1 MKEANNMENEV
12 NKKSVSLPQIQFS
25 LSAPEG
31 KEFLLAAGGRPPE
44 KTWLRRAAEH
54 RTLWAIDRG
63 LESFFAA
70 GLVPEQLIGDGDSA
84 SPEAWKKALSICI
97 PVERFPAE
105 KDYTD
110 TDLALKKI
118 KADNPSAFIILTGGF
133 GGRFDHAFTTMYS
146 LLSSGLSGCLA
157 DEKECLI
164 LLNGSSSV
172 EAHCIKRPKAVS
184 LLPLSPMVR
193 GVSFSGVRWPLDN
206 TSISQNRTLTVSNR
220 LADDSDGCRLSFSEG
235 SLGLYFV
242 WDEASL

>member
-1 MKEANNMENEV
+1 MENEADK
-12 NKKSVSLPQIQFS
+12 NSVSLPQIQFS
-25 LSAPEG
+25 LSSPKG
-31 KEFLLAAGGRPPE
+31 NEFLLAAGGRPPE
-44 KTWLRRAAEH
+44 KTWLRHAAEH

-133 GGRFDHAFTTMYS
+133 GGRLDHAFTTMYS
-146 LLSSGLSGCLA
+146 LLNSGLSGCLA

-164 LLNGSSSV
+164 LLNGPSFI
-172 EAHCIKRPKAVS
+172 EANCLKRPSAVS
-184 LLPLSPMVR
+184 LLPLSPIVHDI
-193 GVSFSGVRWPLDN
+193 SFSGVHWPLDK
-206 TSISQNRTLTVSNR
+206 TSISQSRTLTVSNR
-220 LADDSDGCRLSFSEG
+220 LSDGSDGCRLSFSEG
-235 SLGLYFV
+235 SIGLYFV
-242 WDEASL
+242 WSEVSL

>member
-1 MKEANNMENEV
+1 MENEA
-12 NKKSVSLPQIQFS
+12 NKKSISLPQIQFS

-97 PVERFPAE
+97 PFERFPAE

-118 KADNPSAFIILTGGF
+118 KADNQSAFIILTGGF

-146 LLSSGLSGCLA
+146 LLNSGLSCCLA

-164 LLNGSSSV
+164 LLNGPAALDASCLKKPS
-172 EAHCIKRPKAVS
+172 AVS
-184 LLPLSPMVR
+184 LLPLSSEVND
-193 GVSFSGVRWPLDN
+193 VSFSGVHWPLEGS
-206 TSISQNRTLTVSNR
+206 SISQSKTLTVSNR
-220 LADDSDGCRLSFSEG
+220 LADGSNACRLTFSKG